1 MYNTFLSNII
11 KTIKVFLWEKRRQFV
26 QNNKDDYNAWNFY
39 TMFLLY
45 CILYYIISVWD
56 VVNIGIE

>member
-39 TMFLLY
+39 KMFLLY